1 VPEKT
6 PPFIRFIE
14 ENKKAIVILLLLIS
28 TIGGILAYRYY
39 RYTQEDPQ
47 FCMSCHLMQEAFKTW
62 QEGRH
67 RDYPCQ
73 VCHTMNLFEQNKML
87 ISFVVKGTTTIKQKH
102 GRISPW
108 DSCRACHVA
117 AIAQGSRSLSNS
129 YGHARHVFMENISC
143 GKCHFGNL
151 HRFTPNEKACAECH
165 TDRMIH
171 GMGMEG
177 LSCLNCHNYGEKA
190 PKMITSDRCLRCH
203 KNLEVKNVMSSLNCF
218 DCHRPHGKIKPS
230 SQDCLKN
237 CHGNEAKVG
246 QHSLHMTRAGLQC
259 LDCHKAHR
267 WTVGNE
273 QAKRLCT
280 RCHGLKD
287 PATFI
292 F

>member
-6 PPFIRFIE
+6 SSFIRFIE
-14 ENKKAIVILLLLIS
+14 ENKKAIVILLFLIS
-28 TIGGILAYRYY
+28 AIGGILAHRYY

-62 QEGRH
+62 QEGQH

-73 VCHTMNLFEQNKML
+73 TCHTMNLFEQNKML

-108 DSCRACHVA
+108 DSCRACHMSDIV
-117 AIAQGSRSLSNS
+117 QGSRSLSNS

-143 GKCHFGNL
+143 GQCHFGNL
-151 HRFTPNEKACAECH
+151 HRFSPNEKACAECH

-177 LSCLNCHNYGEKA
+177 LSCLNCHSYGEKA
-190 PKMITSDRCLRCH
+190 PKMITNDRCLRCH
-203 KNLEVKNVMSSLNCF
+203 KNLEMKNVMSSLNCF

-237 CHGNEAKVG
+237 CHGNEARVG
-246 QHSLHMTRAGLQC
+246 QHNLHMTKAGLQC

-273 QAKRLCT
+273 QARTLCT
-280 RCHGLKD
+280 RCHGLKN
-287 PATFI
+287 PASFI
-292 F
+292 Y